1 MKHFYSKNVKKIHS
15 NSQPLWRINCWQNL
29 NQISPTAWTGSKH
42 MTLWEGVTK
51 MTCIRTLFSEIFF
64 NLANLSP
71 FSIFCPIS
79 QFNDTFKWEISRKSE
94 DVMLGSNCHH
104 QVANSWP
111 ILQDSDV
118 QRWVQYHSA
127 IQGPLW
133 GDSCLRGCKFESQ
146 YCILYGLFFT
156 FVTCIIGSLFE
167 KRPKINKTRPGID
180 L

>member
-1 MKHFYSKNVKKIHS
+1 MPFSRFDLLPKGWRIGHHWEYKGFVPTVDHCLFKWAIPSLFFVYFMSSQSTMKHFYSKNVKKIHS

-79 QFNDTFKWEISRKSE
+79 QFNDTF
-94 DVMLGSNCHH
+94 
-104 QVANSWP
+104 
-111 ILQDSDV
+111 
-118 QRWVQYHSA
+118 
-127 IQGPLW
+127 
-133 GDSCLRGCKFESQ
+133 
-146 YCILYGLFFT
+146 
-156 FVTCIIGSLFE
+156 
-167 KRPKINKTRPGID
+167 
-180 L
+180 